1 MGLQEFWFVLI
12 GVLFTGYFVLEGF
25 DFGVG
30 MLMPILGRGFA
41 STRGERGPSVVTQAA
56 SSGPDALTA
65 DTRRRVVLNTIGP
78 VWDGNE
84 VWLITAGG
92 ALFAAFPE
100 WYASMFSG
108 FYLALLLLLVALI
121 LRICAIEYRGKIDDP
136 RWRARCDLGIG
147 IGSWVPALA
156 WGWVFANIVRG
167 VPLDADKQFTGAFGE
182 LFGPYA
188 LLGALTT
195 GLLFALHGAVFL
207 ALKTAGEIRDDA
219 HRAARLLLV
228 PTALVVAGF
237 GLWTQFAY
245 GSGWTWIPLALAV
258 FGLLGGA
265 AALLAGRDGWSFTG
279 TALTV
284 LAATALLFGALFPD
298 VLPSTIDPAFSL
310 TVDNASST
318 PYTLKV
324 MSWAAVIVT
333 PVVLG
338 YQAWTYWVFRKR
350 ISVEHI
356 PPGIGLPP
364 RVVTEE

>member
-1 MGLQEFWFVLI
+1 MELQEIWFVLI

-30 MLMPILGRGFA
+30 MLMPILGKG
-41 STRGERGPSVVTQAA
+41 S
-56 SSGPDALTA
+56 

-108 FYLALLLLLVALI
+108 FYLPLLLLLVALI

-167 VPLDADKQFTGAFGE
+167 VPLDADKQFTGVMAG
-182 LFGPYA
+182 LFSPYA

-207 ALKTAGEIRDDA
+207 ALKTAGEVRTDA
-219 HRAARLLLV
+219 VRTARLLLV
-228 PTALVVAGF
+228 PTAAVVGGF
-237 GLWTQFAY
+237 GLWTQLAY
-245 GSGWTWIPLALAV
+245 GADWTWILLALAV

-265 AALLAGRDGWSFTG
+265 GALFAGRDGWAFTG

-284 LAATALLFGALFPD
+284 LAASALLFGALFPD
-298 VLPSTIDPAFSL
+298 VLPSTIDPAYNL

-324 MSWAAVIVT
+324 MSWAALAVT

-356 PPGIGLPP
+356 PAGIGLSP
-364 RVVTEE
+364 RVANEE